1 MPFFKNVFKTKDPS
15 RSGSKAEASSEPAP
29 RPRWEDA
36 WSRKD
41 VAPEE
46 IQELVHVCTQEMK
59 SRGRCNLTLT
69 LMVLP
74 NLATAVD
81 MPFVLL
87 PFRPTSDTSASRNFV
102 RNFFKAE
109 YEGTRQFRGESLA
122 QELRLA
128 EPLVCQTAPKS
139 WRSFSDRGRHYAVS

>member
-1 MPFFKNVFKTKDPS
+1 MPFFKNVFKSKDPS

-36 WSRKD
+36 WSRKE

-59 SRGRCNLTLT
+59 SRGRCKPALTIAVVTNL
-69 LMVLP
+69 P
-74 NLATAVD
+74 TAID
-81 MPFVLL
+81 MPFILL

-102 RNFFKAE
+102 RSFFKAE
-109 YEGTRQFRGESLA
+109 YEGTRQFRGEGLA

-128 EPLVCQTAPKS
+128 EPLV
-139 WRSFSDRGRHYAVS
+139 